1 MKERPKSAFKRK
13 TIGHI
18 EADTIVGKRGGAF
31 VVTIADMASRFL
43 LGGKAERKNADCVKV
58 VILDALNKLPQKKI
72 ITPDRGREFTLH
84 EEITQKTG
92 IEFYFPPPHCPWD
105 RAPTKTPMDC

>member
-31 VVTIADMASRFL
+31 VVTMADMASRFL
-43 LGGKAERKNADCVKV
+43 SGGKAERKNADCVKV
-58 VILDALNKLPQKKI
+58 VILTRLISCRKRKRKSLPL
-72 ITPDRGREFTLH
+72 TEGENLL
-84 EEITQKTG
+84 
-92 IEFYFPPPHCPWD
+92 
-105 RAPTKTPMDC
+105 